1 MEDES
6 GIGSSSDSKILT
18 FSEWAD
24 ELCVHYM
31 AMGVPYEEYWHGDYT
46 QLKFYRKA
54 YDLKCEK
61 ESYEALRLGNYV
73 YDALCA
79 VSPVLHAFAKS
90 GTKPMP
96 YHKEPYGMDSRG
108 QEAEGKPAKTDKE
121 IQEIQAHNA
130 SAKFA
135 SFMTQ
140 WNRRF
145 EGKGGEANGDNDRP
159 VTS

>member
-24 ELCVHYM
+24 KLCVHYM
-31 AMGVPYEEYWHGDYT
+31 AMGVPYNEYWHGDYT
-46 QLKFYRKA
+46 QLKYYA
-54 YDLKCEK
+54 
-61 ESYEALRLGNYV
+61 EAHRISVDRENYNAWLQGAYV

-79 VSPVLHAFAKS
+79 VSPVLNAFAKR
-90 GTKPMP
+90 GTKPAP
-96 YHKEPYGMDSRG
+96 YHKEPYGMKESETKKD
-108 QEAEGKPAKTDKE
+108 APTKTSKE
-121 IQEIQAHNA
+121 VQEIQTLNA
-130 SAKFA
+130 SARFA

-145 EGKGGEANGDNDRP
+145 EGKGGEADGDNDRP